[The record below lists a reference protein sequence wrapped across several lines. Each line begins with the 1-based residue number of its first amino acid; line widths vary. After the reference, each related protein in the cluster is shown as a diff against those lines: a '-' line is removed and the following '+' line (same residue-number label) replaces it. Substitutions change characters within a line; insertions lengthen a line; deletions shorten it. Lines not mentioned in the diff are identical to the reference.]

1 MRSQAFM
8 EYMNSLVIY
17 KTKNIWLY
25 PGGEDEEVFLRVNF
39 QACISYANQVSEQRK
54 WDFRKLII
62 EKTLGIEA

>member
-1 MRSQAFM
+1 
-8 EYMNSLVIY
+8 
-17 KTKNIWLY
+17 LY